1 MIGVTLSYVYNL
13 IDENVPFSSRSTTLE
28 RIATVMDINPE
39 EFMEYQ
45 IGLHCGGESIFSEKW
60 TDKLVALKDEE
71 NIYLSDFIAET
82 LTERKENNWTML
94 EPKVSLYMH
103 PGQTAGCCSAFNR
116 SDPFI
121 LQVTLEQNIFAGE
134 NKVFGPYSNTGLTI
148 TFEADGK
155 AWAQF
160 AQDIRAEEEDFDEE
174 DEQEDPYRS

>member
-1 MIGVTLSYVYNL
+1 MAKIKFGKQGH
-13 IDENVPFSSRSTTLE
+13 LE
-28 RIATVMDINPE
+28 LEISPLTIWSNPGSE
-39 EFMEYQ
+39 GEFMEYQ
-45 IGLHCGGESIFSEKW
+45 IGLYCGGESIFSEKW

-94 EPKVSLYMH
+94 EPKVSLYMY
-103 PGQTAGCCSAFNR
+103 PGQTAGCCSAYNR
-116 SDPFI
+116 PDPFI